1 MNFVLISFNMVAMS
15 IAGNKKTQLFQA
27 IPIKRSEHIDP
38 IYPIN
43 PIKRS
48 ALIYSIPAAL
58 GRVVLRTTT
67 SLPRRQRIM
76 NRNATLLLLIFT

>member
-1 MNFVLISFNMVAMS
+1 MNFVLISSNMVAMS

-43 PIKRS
+43 PIF
-48 ALIYSIPAAL
+48 P
-58 GRVVLRTTT
+58 TCQ
-67 SLPRRQRIM
+67 RQG
-76 NRNATLLLLIFT
+76 